1 MANYRFYLLNQR
13 DHITKAQVAECEGVD
28 DVQRMAL
35 LLLTEHQVAAAI
47 EAWERDRLVYRA
59 ERPKTDPGI
68 SVA

>member
-1 MANYRFYLLNQR
+1 MTNYRFYILNR
-13 DHITKAQVAECEGVD
+13 HNHITEAHVAECEGVD

-47 EAWERDRLVYRA
+47 EAWERDKLVYRA

-68 SVA
+68 FVA